1 MPPGFSLSHLKKLAP
16 PPRPVC
22 LVPTAFCFLHRE
34 NKPAEAV
41 KPADVQAFVS
51 LTIEGVSPFPAE
63 QLAWG
68 WLDAPKQSFVWIMA
82 ATKERL
88 AREAVAL
95 DKNAAFALPAF
106 AAVCALGMP
115 KARRIFLWEE
125 NTLTGL
131 RFTENSLWPVAIVS
145 VPLPEATIEAAFA
158 ARERLCEDKAL
169 GHAETLPGLYA
180 EPEGRA
186 DPSDNLSF
194 QLAYFENA
202 QDPAKPVTVR
212 WPRRENALL
221 WQADLRERDF
231 LKQEIKRRKRS
242 AILWYA
248 CEGAA
253 VAAVLLLLWQI
264 GLSFADKSLASRFA
278 LIETQKPLVAAVQ
291 QNQSLLMKIEQASGN
306 ELQPYRMLGKLNQ
319 VRLADEITK
328 ALYFINAQTDGLT
341 GLTVQGKASSIAQ
354 VNTYVEALKKSNYF
368 KTVDLTNVQ
377 SKYAGADFTLK
388 VEFKPLGPSDRINR
402 AEHAAQ
408 ASGNQPVQA
417 VPEAVPAQTAQPA
430 APAATPEHGA

>member
-51 LTIEGVSPFPAE
+51 LSLEGLSPFPAE

-68 WLDAPKQSFVWIMA
+68 WLDAPKQSFVWIAA

-106 AAVCALGMP
+106 AAVCALGLP
-115 KARRIFLWEE
+115 KARRVFLWEE

-145 VPLPEATIEAAFA
+145 ATLPQATAEAAFA

-169 GHAETLPGLYA
+169 GVADTLLGIYA

-194 QLAYFENA
+194 QLAQFENA

-212 WPRRENALL
+212 WPRAENALL

-231 LKQEIKRRKRS
+231 LAQELKRRKRG
-242 AILWYA
+242 AILWRA
-248 CEGAA
+248 CQGAA

-264 GLSFADKSLASRFA
+264 GLSVAGKSLENRFA
-278 LIETQKPLVAAVQ
+278 LIETQKPLVSAVQ
-291 QNQSLLMKIEQASGN
+291 QNQALLMKIEQASGN
-306 ELQPYRMLGKLNQ
+306 ELQPYLMLGKLNQ
-319 VRLADEITK
+319 IRLNDEITK
-328 ALYFINAQTDGLT
+328 SLYFINAQTEGLT

-354 VNTYVEALKKSNYF
+354 VNTFVEALKKSNYF
-368 KTVDLTNVQ
+368 KTVDLANVQ

-388 VEFKPLGPSDRINR
+388 VDFKPLPASKRTSSH
-402 AEHAAQ
+402 ESPAAQ
-408 ASGNQPVQA
+408 
-417 VPEAVPAQTAQPA
+417 AQPA
-430 APAATPEHGA
+430 APAAATQEHGA